1 MAESLNQ
8 RINAMNIDEK
18 SKRELRAILAALLAD
33 RTAQNAKLNLD
44 AGVTDTNFGASDTL
58 IA

>member
-8 RINAMNIDEK
+8 RINSMSLDEK
-18 SKRELRAILAALLAD
+18 SKRELRAILEAMRLDQAAAA
-33 RTAQNAKLNLD
+33 TKLNAD
-44 AGVTDTNFGASDTL
+44 AGVTDTNYGASTNL